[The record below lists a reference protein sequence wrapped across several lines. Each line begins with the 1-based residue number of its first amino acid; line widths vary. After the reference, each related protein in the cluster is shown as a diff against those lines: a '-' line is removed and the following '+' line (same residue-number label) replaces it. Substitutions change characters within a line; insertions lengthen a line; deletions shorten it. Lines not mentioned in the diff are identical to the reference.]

1 MHRTAFF
8 ILIISIFIGGSYYW
22 NSFRFTKDIST
33 DVLKQGKSSEPI
45 KVKGPIQEFP
55 PVSTRTM
62 TTNALTMIEI
72 AAKKPAR
79 VRLIDVTG
87 NELGINEADP
97 DGKVNWT
104 ILLDARTGGYTVD
117 IITEK
122 GQSYSVAVYGTNTE
136 GTVQTKL
143 IEGTAGSTP
152 NKHLFYFD
160 ASSSADI
167 INVKN

>member
-1 MHRTAFF
+1 MHRLAFF
-8 ILIISIFIGGSYYW
+8 ILIISILIGGNYYW
-22 NSFRFTKDIST
+22 NTFRFTKNIST
-33 DVLKQGKSSEPI
+33 DVLKQDKILEPI
-45 KVKGPIQEFP
+45 KVSGPIQEFP

-72 AAKKPAR
+72 AAKKPAQ
-79 VRLIDVTG
+79 VQLVDVTG
-87 NELGINEADP
+87 KKLGVNEMDP

-104 ILLDARTGGYTVD
+104 ILLDAKTGGYTVD

-122 GQSYSVAVYGTNTE
+122 GQPYSVAVYGTNIE
-136 GTVQTKL
+136 GTVETKL
-143 IEGTAGSTP
+143 IEGIAGSAP

-160 ASSSADI
+160 ASASADI